1 MKVCVLGSNGFLGK
15 NLMET
20 GYAKT
25 EKWVG
30 VMRNDLD
37 LMNQNEVDKFFKT
50 NYFDVVIHC
59 AACINQKDEA
69 TTFKNITM
77 FENVIRAFNGKLI
90 YFSSGAALRG
100 NPPSDPYGLAKWM
113 IDHRL
118 RTMRNTHILRIWGC
132 YGPHE
137 LETRFSAVCK
147 RDKHVIIKRDKYFDY
162 VHVATVC
169 EVVRKCI
176 YGEITEKEINISGK
190 ATRLL
195 SEWAVI
201 FGATYE
207 IIDKDTLEDSYI
219 NLDDNLLCL
228 NY

>member
-1 MKVCVLGSNGFLGK
+1 MKVCVLGSGGFLGK

-20 GYAKT
+20 SYEKS

-30 VMRNDLD
+30 ITRNDLD
-37 LMNQNEVDKFFKT
+37 LMNQCAVINFFKQ
-50 NYFDVVIHC
+50 NNFDAVIHC
-59 AACINQKDEA
+59 GASINQNDEA

-77 FENVIRAFNGKLI
+77 FENVVRAFSGKLI

-100 NPPSDPYGLAKWM
+100 NPPSDPYGLAKWV

-118 RTMRNTHILRIWGC
+118 RTMKNTHILGIWGC

-176 YGEITEKEINISGK
+176 YGEITEKEINISGR
-190 ATRLL
+190 AARLL
-195 SEWAVI
+195 SKWAVI

-207 IIDKDTLEDSYI
+207 IIDEDTLDDSYV
-219 NLDDNLLCL
+219 NLDDEILCI
-228 NY
+228 

>member
-1 MKVCVLGSNGFLGK
+1 MKVCVLGSGGFLGK

-20 GYAKT
+20 SYAKS

-30 VMRNDLD
+30 VTRNELD
-37 LMNQNEVDKFFKT
+37 LMNQCAVINFFKQ
-50 NYFDVVIHC
+50 NSFDVVIHC
-59 AACINQKDEA
+59 AASINQNDEA

-77 FENVIRAFNGKLI
+77 FENVVRAFSGKLI

-100 NPPSDPYGLAKWM
+100 NPPSDPYGLAKWI

-118 RTMRNTHILRIWGC
+118 RTMKNTHILRIWGC

-176 YGEITEKEINISGK
+176 YGEITEKEINISGR

-195 SEWAVI
+195 SKWAVI

-207 IIDKDTLEDSYI
+207 IIDKDTLDDSYI
-219 NLDDNLLCL
+219 NLDDELLCI
-228 NY
+228 

>member
-1 MKVCVLGSNGFLGK
+1 MKVCVLGSGGFLGK

-20 GYAKT
+20 SYAKS

-30 VMRNDLD
+30 VTRNELD
-37 LMNQNEVDKFFKT
+37 LMNQYAVINFFKQ
-50 NYFDVVIHC
+50 NKFDVVIHC
-59 AACINQKDEA
+59 AASINQNDET

-77 FENVIRAFNGKLI
+77 FENVVRAFSGKLI

-100 NPPSDPYGLAKWM
+100 NPPSDPYGLAKWI

-118 RTMRNTHILRIWGC
+118 RTMKNTHILRIWGC

-162 VHVATVC
+162 AHVATVC
-169 EVVRKCI
+169 EIVRKCI
-176 YGEITEKEINISGK
+176 YDEITEKEINISGR

-195 SEWAVI
+195 SKWAVI

-207 IIDKDTLEDSYI
+207 IIDKDVLDDSYI
-219 NLDDNLLCL
+219 NLDDEVLCI
-228 NY
+228 

>member
-1 MKVCVLGSNGFLGK
+1 MNVCVLGSGGFLGK

-20 GYAKT
+20 SYAKS

-30 VMRNDLD
+30 MTRNDLD
-37 LMNQNEVDKFFKT
+37 LMDQCAVINFFKR
-50 NYFDVVIHC
+50 NNFDIVIHC
-59 AACINQKDEA
+59 AASIDQNDEA

-77 FENVIRAFNGKLI
+77 FENVVRAFSGKLI

-100 NPPSDPYGLAKWM
+100 NPPSDPYGLSKWI

-118 RTMRNTHILRIWGC
+118 RTMKNTHILRIWGC
-132 YGPHE
+132 YGRHE
-137 LETRFSAVCK
+137 LETRFSAICK

-176 YGEITEKEINISGK
+176 YGEITEREINISGR

-195 SEWAVI
+195 SKWAVI

-207 IIDKDTLEDSYI
+207 IIDKDTLDDSYI
-219 NLDDNLLCL
+219 NLDDELLCI
-228 NY
+228 

>member
-1 MKVCVLGSNGFLGK
+1 MKVCVLGSGGFLGK

-20 GYAKT
+20 SYAKS

-30 VMRNDLD
+30 VTRNELD
-37 LMNQNEVDKFFKT
+37 LMNQCAVINFFKQ
-50 NYFDVVIHC
+50 NNFDVVIHC
-59 AACINQKDEA
+59 AASINQNDEA

-77 FENVIRAFNGKLI
+77 FENVVRAFSGKLI

-100 NPPSDPYGLAKWM
+100 NPPSDPYGLAKWI

-118 RTMRNTHILRIWGC
+118 RTMKNAHILRIWGC
-132 YGPHE
+132 YGRHE

-162 VHVATVC
+162 AHVATVC

-176 YGEITEKEINISGK
+176 YGEITEKEINISGR

-195 SEWAVI
+195 SKWAVI

-207 IIDKDTLEDSYI
+207 IIDKDTLDDSYV
-219 NLDDNLLCL
+219 NLDDELLCI
-228 NY
+228 